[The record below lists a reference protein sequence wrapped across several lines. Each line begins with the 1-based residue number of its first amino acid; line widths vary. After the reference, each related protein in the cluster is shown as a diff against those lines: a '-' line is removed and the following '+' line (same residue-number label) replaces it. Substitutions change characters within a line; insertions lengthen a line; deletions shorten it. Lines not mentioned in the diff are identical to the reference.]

1 MTTPRSRLILVGGF
15 SEIVELCDALDLVVV
30 GIIDNDLKGTYC
42 GHPVLGTDEQA
53 KDILAQHADI
63 FVHVSPEA
71 PAVRRRLTVQY
82 MQLGARLVTLVHP
95 TAIVARSAKMGDGC
109 VIQAGASVSS
119 CVILERGVKV
129 NTCANVTHDVAIG
142 EFVTVAPNACILSRC
157 QIAPGAYIGG
167 NATILPGIR
176 IGEGAI
182 VAAGSVVTRDVS
194 AGATVCGNPARPR

>member
-15 SEIVELCDALDLVVV
+15 SEIVELCEALHFMVV

-42 GHPVLGTDEQA
+42 GRPILGTDKQA
-53 KDILAQHADI
+53 KDILARHADI
-63 FVHVSPEA
+63 PIHVSPEA
-71 PAVRRRLTVQY
+71 PTVRRRLTAQY
-82 MQLGARLVTLVHP
+82 VQLGARIVTLVHP
-95 TAIVARSAKMGDGC
+95 TAIVARSAKLGDGC
-109 VIQAGASVSS
+109 VVQAGASVSS
-119 CVILERGVKV
+119 YAIIERGVKV

-142 EFVTVAPNACILSRC
+142 DFVTVAPNACILSRC

-194 AGATVCGNPARPR
+194 AGATVRGNPARPR